1 MGNSKTTKSTAIKF
15 VDDHLPAVVKLI
27 RDKSPEIVPAI
38 RALLNLSRTPVE
50 QDPNGLVFGAGT
62 AAPYLIE
69 MQSSTAQWFM
79 AHVLAKYQVKNP
91 ATVQAFIR
99 SEWSHYVPK
108 RDKEAHGQ
116 YYTPQ
121 HAVKAIGAM
130 VQSALQQFPQ
140 AVLLDPAA
148 GAGALLDPFR
158 AHRHV
163 AADIDPIAVTLLNE
177 LGFPEV
183 HLGNSLVGASRAKFG
198 IEGTDDLVVVLN
210 APFNGSK
217 QTKIACDPAYAATDS
232 CVSFLKMVAT
242 LEPKAIVSIQPLT
255 TLIKER
261 TFKELASFAMSYRMK
276 TSFVM
281 SSAEFGFGGEEFP
294 LAVVHYVPGAMTFG
308 DVEQFA
314 FPIFKNVA
322 GALVDSGERLQIS
335 KVETVKGLIRN
346 MPPKRGE
353 PTQSELDVYQFNF
366 RHINFVKAKGN
377 LADKPSPSMIP
388 VQLADLWKYAYINC
402 FKRHFVTDFVVG
414 NLDPLCRKADFANSD
429 FTDACIYD
437 TIMANGHRMTAF
449 DRANQK
455 SMVLTHGILSNA
467 RTKAAAHKGKDI
479 NVHQAFV
486 DYWDKGTGKAALS
499 PFFAAYFATLKAANL
514 SNATKPTTA
523 APAVVAAQI
532 PGSRKGQAS

>member
-27 RDKSPEIVPAI
+27 RDKSPEMVPAI
-38 RALLNLSRTPVE
+38 RALLNLSRTPVAL
-50 QDPNGLVFGAGT
+50 DPNGLVFGAGT
-62 AAPYLIE
+62 VAPYLIV
-69 MQSSTAQWFM
+69 MQSTTAQWLM
-79 AHVLAKYQVKNP
+79 ANVVAKFQVKNP
-91 ATVQAFIR
+91 ANVQAFMR

-108 RDKEAHGQ
+108 RDKKAHGQ

-130 VQSALQQFPQ
+130 VQSALQLFPQ
-140 AVLLDPAA
+140 ATLLDPAA

-163 AADIDPIAVTLLNE
+163 AADIDPVAVTLLNE

-198 IEGTDDLVVVLN
+198 IKGTDDLVVVLN

-217 QTKIACDPAYAATDS
+217 QTKIACDPAYAATDT

-261 TFKELASFAMSYRMK
+261 TFKEMASFAKSFRMK
-276 TSFVM
+276 AAFVM

-294 LAVVHYVPGAMTFG
+294 LAVVHYVPGSMTFA

-314 FPIFKNVA
+314 FPVFKNVK
-322 GALVDSGERLQIS
+322 GELVDSGERLQLS
-335 KVETVKGLIRN
+335 KVETIKGVIRN
-346 MPPKRGE
+346 MIPKKGE
-353 PTQSELDVYQFNF
+353 PTESELDVYQFNF

-388 VQLADLWKYAYINC
+388 VQLDDFWKYAYINC

-414 NLDPLCRKADFANSD
+414 NLDPLCRKADLADSE

-437 TIMANGHRMTAF
+437 TIMANGHRMTPF
-449 DRANQK
+449 SRANQK
-455 SMVLTHGILSNA
+455 SVVVTRGILNSA
-467 RTKAAAHKGKDI
+467 RTKAATHKGKDI

-486 DYWDKGTGKAALS
+486 DYWDKGTGKDALT
-499 PFFAAYFATLKAANL
+499 PFFKGYFATLKAANL
-514 SNATKPTTA
+514 SNATKPTATA
-523 APAVVAAQI
+523 PVAAF
-532 PGSRKGQAS
+532 A